1 VPVFIHIFALSA
13 KENDLSG
20 EGNYQGG
27 GSIMEEHVRGG
38 KWPGGCPILVRRGM
52 GLADDCFRPT
62 KHWSPAGSIR
72 SRSRRAA

>member
-1 VPVFIHIFALSA
+1 MPVFIHIFALSA

-38 KWPGGCPILVRRGM
+38 E
-52 GLADDCFRPT
+52 
-62 KHWSPAGSIR
+62 
-72 SRSRRAA
+72 